1 MPAFKFVISEPET
14 RKSYQLE
21 ADQAKA
27 VGLIGK
33 KINDEF
39 DGTVIGLE
47 GYSLKITGGT
57 DKDGFPMHPSVAGIG
72 RKKVLLASPPGFHP
86 KLKGQRRRKMVCG
99 NAISESITQVN
110 VKIIKK
116 GQKPIEELV
125 PVKVKE
131 KVEKKEEAEEK
142 KPEKVEEKPAE
153 KKEEPAKK
161 VEEKTEAK
169 EKKEEVK
176 KGEGDKQG
184 S

>member
-1 MPAFKFVISEPET
+1 MQAFKFVISEPDT
-14 RKSYQLE
+14 KKSYKLE
-21 ADQAKA
+21 VDQGKA

-39 DGTVIGLE
+39 DGNVIGLE

-57 DKDGFPMHPSVAGIG
+57 DRDGFTMHPSVGGIG

-125 PVKVKE
+125 PVKAKP
-131 KVEKKEEAEEK
+131 EKKAEEK
-142 KPEKVEEKPAE
+142 PVE

-161 VEEKTEAK
+161 VEEKKEVK
-169 EKKEEVK
+169 EKTKEVK
-176 KGEGDKQG
+176 EGEGDKQR

>member
-21 ADQAKA
+21 VDQGKA

-39 DGTVIGLE
+39 DGNVIGLE

-57 DKDGFPMHPSVAGIG
+57 DRDGFPMHPSVAGIG

-99 NAISESITQVN
+99 NTISESITQVN
-110 VKIIKK
+110 VKIVKK

-125 PVKVKE
+125 PVKAKQ
-131 KVEKKEEAEEK
+131 KVEEK
-142 KPEKVEEKPAE
+142 AEEKPAE

-161 VEEKTEAK
+161 VEEKKEVKEKVKEAK
-169 EKKEEVK
+169 E
-176 KGEGDKQG
+176 GEGDKQG